1 MSTAFSHEALL
12 YAGDDEFV
20 SGTSS
25 FIRDGLAAR
34 EPMLVVVSAPKIAA
48 LRDELG
54 PDAADVLFADMADVG
69 ANPARIIPAWR
80 AFVDDHASSGRPFR
94 GIGEPIS
101 AERGPAELV
110 ECQRH
115 EALLNLAFADGPGW
129 RLLCPYDTQ
138 ALQPDVIEE
147 ALRTHPVIVD
157 DANATSS
164 HIYYGLDS
172 VAAPFDWPLP
182 EPPGPSERVQ
192 FGADDLSALRSF
204 VFGLAIRSGFDPAR
218 AEDLVLAVHEIATNS
233 VRHGGGRGVL
243 RAWVDQDTVICEVT
257 DGGRIE
263 HPMAGRVTPQKDR
276 EGGRGL
282 WIANQLCDLVQIR
295 TYDAGSVVRMHLRRR

>member
-1 MSTAFSHEALL
+1 MSFSHEALM
-12 YAGDDEFV
+12 YAGDQEFI
-20 SGTSS
+20 SGTAA
-25 FIRDGLAAR
+25 FIRDGLAAS
-34 EPMLVVVSAPKIAA
+34 EQMLVVVSAPKIAA

-54 PDAADVLFADMADVG
+54 RDAAGVVFADMAAVG

-80 AFVDDHASSGRPFR
+80 EFVDEHASSGRPFR

-110 ECQRH
+110 ECERH
-115 EALLNLAFADGPGW
+115 EALLNLAFADGPAW
-129 RLLCPYDTQ
+129 RLLCPYDIQ
-138 ALQPDVIEE
+138 ALEPEVIEE
-147 ALRTHPVIVD
+147 AMRTHPVIV
-157 DANATSS
+157 AEASS
-164 HIYYGLDS
+164 MASDSYYGLDS

-182 EPPGPSERVQ
+182 EPPGLIEQMR
-192 FGADDLSALRSF
+192 FGADDLSALRSY
-204 VFGLAIRSGFDPAR
+204 VFNLAIDLGIDRAR

-233 VRHGGGRGVL
+233 VRHGGGRGTL
-243 RAWVDQDTVICEVT
+243 RAWLDGNAVVCEVR

-263 HPMAGRVTPQKDR
+263 HPMAGRVTPPRDR

-295 TYDAGSVVRMHLRRR
+295 TYAAGSVVRMHLRK